1 MLQFVPANLTQWK
14 SILINLNTEYLA
26 WIFQELK
33 NRYNVEL
40 DLMPLDENFDENVK
54 NYVESALTDLIP
66 STDSPIIKKNFYL
79 VFDDEQV
86 IGMGG
91 VRELTPEIGEI
102 KRMYVLPAHR
112 RKGYGKQILHYLV
125 QKGKD
130 LGFSKIRLDTG
141 KFMTAAQHIYRS
153 AGFYETEIHLESE
166 VPMDGRPY
174 WLFMEKCLE

>member
-66 STDSPIIKKNFYL
+66 STDSPIIKKNF
-79 VFDDEQV
+79 
-86 IGMGG
+86 
-91 VRELTPEIGEI
+91 
-102 KRMYVLPAHR
+102 
-112 RKGYGKQILHYLV
+112 
-125 QKGKD
+125 
-130 LGFSKIRLDTG
+130 
-141 KFMTAAQHIYRS
+141 
-153 AGFYETEIHLESE
+153 
-166 VPMDGRPY
+166 
-174 WLFMEKCLE
+174 